1 MAGKKDR
8 KRINVPGPG
17 ENTAGRAARVLRDD
31 KQNSDAKRLAGR
43 VMNERKEKIKKHG
56 RSNRK

>member
-1 MAGKKDR
+1 MGKKEGR

-17 ENTAGRAARVLRDD
+17 KNTAGRAARVLRDD
-31 KQNSDAKRLAGR
+31 KQNSDAKRIAGR

-56 RSNRK
+56 RSDRK